1 MALAYVKVEQCENQS
16 VSEFSNHLEA
26 LEDQMKVAYTNEQK
40 KTHLYTKVHAT
51 VWQQAQ
57 QTLGEPNN
65 YNKYISWLWACKD
78 NVPGQVT
85 MLGQAKQNHMTAA
98 SNRGKSTPVPQD
110 FQVQTENSYKQKQ
123 DNNGDNRPSICWK
136 CKKGRH
142 PANDC
147 CSALEKKNLI

>member
-1 MALAYVKVEQCENQS
+1 M
-16 VSEFSNHLEA
+16 SEFSNHLEA

-40 KTHLYTKVHAT
+40 KTHLYAKVHAT
-51 VWQQAQ
+51 VRQQAQ
-57 QTLGEPNN
+57 QTSGEPND
-65 YNKYISWLWACKD
+65 YNEYISWLQACED
-78 NVPGQVT
+78 NIPGQVA

-110 FQVQTENSYKQKQ
+110 FQVQTGNSYKQKQ
-123 DNNGDNRPSICWK
+123 DNNGDNRPPICWK

-147 CSALEKKNLI
+147 RSVLEKKNPIQQKN